1 MVVKKK
7 KEHDCKQIIAKYK
20 RLEELEKFRTEF
32 VANIIHDLKNP
43 ITSIQGYNE
52 YLLSGKLG
60 KLNDRQKKALLTS
73 KQSLDNL
80 KSLINRI
87 LLYHKLE
94 AHKESLNIQ
103 KIDIKDIIDN
113 IYDQE
118 NIMFEKKNLTLVKD
132 VEKNIPKP
140 RGDPEKIR
148 QVIINLVDNA
158 YKFTNKGAVIISAKK
173 VRNEI
178 EISIKDTGTGIPKG
192 KVKELFKRF
201 SQVGETSKKKCGFG
215 LGLVII
221 KDILQLHKSKIK
233 LETKQGV
240 GSTFSFRL
248 NI

>member
-7 KEHDCKQIIAKYK
+7 KQVDCAKLIARYK
-20 RLEELEKFRTEF
+20 RLEELEKFRSEF

-60 KLNDRQKKALLTS
+60 KLNDRQKKALMTS
-73 KQSLDNL
+73 KQSLENL
-80 KSLINRI
+80 KRLINTI

-94 AHKESLNIQ
+94 AHKEKLNIQ
-103 KIDIKDIIDN
+103 RFDIKEIIN
-113 IYDQE
+113 GIYDQE
-118 NIMFEKKNLTLVKD
+118 KIIFQKKNITLVKD
-132 VEKNIPKP
+132 VEKNLPKTN
-140 RGDPEKIR
+140 GDPEKIR

-173 VRNEI
+173 IKNEV
-178 EISIKDTGTGIPKG
+178 EISIKDTGTGIPKE

-201 SQVGETSKKKCGFG
+201 SQVGETSKKQGGFG

-221 KDILQLHKSKIK
+221 KDILELHKSKIK
-233 LETKQGV
+233 LETKQGI
-240 GSTFSFRL
+240 GSNFSFRL
-248 NI
+248 KI